1 MASVATRIPDS
12 VAHLDLTAVA
22 EVLMKHGANVR
33 NAAAE
38 LGVPTSDLRQ
48 LTSVN
53 QALINAAYE
62 AEELRLDRAEAAVD
76 EALRSDDSRRKDA
89 AAYFILR
96 NSSRAKRRGWIT
108 SSSASV
114 DLTINSNMP
123 PRQVVFR
130 WRTSEDDERD
140 AVAAE
145 AERLRDEGKHVVSI
159 GWDDESKSSNTRPP
173 QRLRARTKSL
183 AMA

>member
-12 VAHLDLTAVA
+12 VAHLDLATVA
-22 EVLMKHGANVR
+22 EVLVKYGANVR

-48 LTSVN
+48 LTLVN

-62 AEELRLDRAEAAVD
+62 AEKLRLDRAEAAVD
-76 EALRSDDSRRKDA
+76 EALKSDDGRRKDA

-114 DLTINSNMP
+114 DMNIQTNKTVNYT
-123 PRQVVFR
+123 FR
-130 WRTSEDDERD
+130 WRTPEDDERD
-140 AVAAE
+140 AEGAE
-145 AERLRDEGKHVVSI
+145 AERLRDAKLIDHE
-159 GWDDESKSSNTRPP
+159 P
-173 QRLRARTKSL
+173 
-183 AMA
+183 

>member
-12 VAHLDLTAVA
+12 VAHLDLATVA
-22 EVLMKHGANVR
+22 EVLVKHGANVR

-48 LTSVN
+48 LTLVN

-76 EALRSDDSRRKDA
+76 EALKSDDSRRKDA

-114 DLTINSNMP
+114 DVNVQANRNVNYT
-123 PRQVVFR
+123 FR
-130 WRTSEDDERD
+130 WRNSDDDKRD
-140 AVAAE
+140 AEVAE
-145 AERLRDEGKHVVSI
+145 AERLRDEGNLIEHEA
-159 GWDDESKSSNTRPP
+159 GPQPSN
-173 QRLRARTKSL
+173 KD
-183 AMA
+183 

>member
-22 EVLMKHGANVR
+22 EVLVKHGANVR
-33 NAAAE
+33 SAASE

-48 LTSVN
+48 LTLVN

-76 EALRSDDSRRKDA
+76 EALKSDDSRRKDA

-96 NSSRAKRRGWIT
+96 NSHRARRRAWIT
-108 SSSASV
+108 TSTSAAELSV
-114 DLTINSNMP
+114 TANASARTLT
-123 PRQVVFR
+123 FR
-130 WRTSEDDERD
+130 WRDDSDDKRD
-140 AVAAE
+140 AERAE
-145 AERLRDEGKHVVSI
+145 AERLRDEGLLIEH
-159 GWDDESKSSNTRPP
+159 EANPEASN
-173 QRLRARTKSL
+173 KD
-183 AMA
+183 

>member
-12 VAHLDLTAVA
+12 VAHLDLTTVA
-22 EVLMKHGANVR
+22 EVLVKHGANVR

-48 LTSVN
+48 LTLVN

-62 AEELRLDRAEAAVD
+62 AEELRLDRAEAAVE
-76 EALRSDDSRRKDA
+76 EALKSDDSRRKDA

-96 NSSRAKRRGWIT
+96 NSSRAKRRGWIP

-114 DLTINSNMP
+114 DVNVQANRNVNYT
-123 PRQVVFR
+123 FR

-140 AVAAE
+140 AERAE
-145 AERLRDEGKHVVSI
+145 AERLRYEGKLI
-159 GWDDESKSSNTRPP
+159 ENEAGPEPSK
-173 QRLRARTKSL
+173 
-183 AMA
+183 

>member
-12 VAHLDLTAVA
+12 VAHLDLATVA
-22 EVLMKHGANVR
+22 EVLVKHGANVR

-48 LTSVN
+48 LTLVN

-62 AEELRLDRAEAAVD
+62 AEELRLDRAEAAVE
-76 EALRSDDSRRKDA
+76 EALKSDDSRRKDA

-114 DLTINSNMP
+114 DLNINANLP
-123 PRQVVFR
+123 PRQIVYR
-130 WRTSEDDERD
+130 WRNEDDDKRD
-140 AVAAE
+140 AEDAE
-145 AERLRDEGKHVVSI
+145 AERLRDEGKLI
-159 GWDDESKSSNTRPP
+159 EYEARPERSN
-173 QRLRARTKSL
+173 KD
-183 AMA
+183 

>member
-12 VAHLDLTAVA
+12 VAHLDLAAVA
-22 EVLMKHGANVR
+22 EVLVKYGANVR

-48 LTSVN
+48 LTLVN

-62 AEELRLDRAEAAVD
+62 AEELRLDRAEAVVD
-76 EALRSDDSRRKDA
+76 EALKSDDSRRKDA

-108 SSSASV
+108 SSSTSV
-114 DLTINSNMP
+114 DVNVQANKAVNYT
-123 PRQVVFR
+123 FR
-130 WRTSEDDERD
+130 WRNADDPDPAVDETGRPREEGKLIVSAPDPARD
-140 AVAAE
+140 A
-145 AERLRDEGKHVVSI
+145 
-159 GWDDESKSSNTRPP
+159 ESKLIEHKDKP
-173 QRLRARTKSL
+173 AAKE
-183 AMA
+183 

>member
-12 VAHLDLTAVA
+12 VAHLDLATVA
-22 EVLMKHGANVR
+22 EVLVKHGANVR

-48 LTSVN
+48 LTLVN

-62 AEELRLDRAEAAVD
+62 AEELRLDRAEAVVD
-76 EALRSDDSRRKDA
+76 EALKSDDSRRKDA

-114 DLTINSNMP
+114 ELNINANLP
-123 PRQVVFR
+123 PRQIVYR

-140 AVAAE
+140 AERAE
-145 AERLRDEGKHVVSI
+145 AERLRDEGKPVVST
-159 GWDDESKSSNTRPP
+159 GWGDPDDGQLIDHEPNPQPSSKD
-173 QRLRARTKSL
+173 
-183 AMA
+183 

>member
-12 VAHLDLTAVA
+12 VAHLDLATVA
-22 EVLMKHGANVR
+22 EVLVKHGANVR

-48 LTSVN
+48 LTLVN
-53 QALINAAYE
+53 QALIHAAYE

-76 EALRSDDSRRKDA
+76 EALKSDDSRRKDA

-96 NSSRAKRRGWIT
+96 NSSKAKRRGWIT
-108 SSSASV
+108 SSSSTV
-114 DLTINSNMP
+114 DLNINSNLP
-123 PRQVVFR
+123 PRTIIYR

-140 AVAAE
+140 AEAAE
-145 AERLRDEGKHVVSI
+145 REGLCDEGKLIEHEASP
-159 GWDDESKSSNTRPP
+159 EPSN
-173 QRLRARTKSL
+173 KD
-183 AMA
+183 

>member
-12 VAHLDLTAVA
+12 VAHLDLATVA
-22 EVLMKHGANVR
+22 EVLVKHGANVR

-48 LTSVN
+48 LTLVN

-62 AEELRLDRAEAAVD
+62 AEELRLDRAEAAVE
-76 EALRSDDSRRKDA
+76 EALKSDDSRRKDA

-114 DLTINSNMP
+114 DLNINANLP
-123 PRQVVFR
+123 PRQIVYR
-130 WRTSEDDERD
+130 WRCDDDDKRD
-140 AVAAE
+140 AERAE
-145 AERLRDEGKHVVSI
+145 IERLRDEGKHAVSI
-159 GWDDESKSSNTRPP
+159 GWGDGDKTIEHAACPEPENKD
-173 QRLRARTKSL
+173 
-183 AMA
+183 

>member
-12 VAHLDLTAVA
+12 VAHLDLATVG
-22 EVLMKHGANVR
+22 EVLVKHGANVR

-48 LTSVN
+48 LTLVN
-53 QALINAAYE
+53 QTLINAAYE
-62 AEELRLDRAEAAVD
+62 AEELRLDRAEAAFE
-76 EALRSDDSRRKDA
+76 EALKSDDSRRKDA

-114 DLTINSNMP
+114 DLNINANLP
-123 PRQVVFR
+123 PRQIVYR
-130 WRTSEDDERD
+130 WRNEDDDKRD
-140 AVAAE
+140 VEAAE
-145 AERLRDEGKHVVSI
+145 AERHRDEGTLIEYEPKP
-159 GWDDESKSSNTRPP
+159 SN
-173 QRLRARTKSL
+173 KD
-183 AMA
+183 

>member
-12 VAHLDLTAVA
+12 VAHLDLATVA
-22 EVLMKHGANVR
+22 DVLVKHGANVR

-48 LTSVN
+48 LTLVN
-53 QALINAAYE
+53 QALIHAAYE
-62 AEELRLDRAEAAVD
+62 AEELRLDRAEAVVD
-76 EALRSDDSRRKDA
+76 EALKSDHSRRKDA

-114 DLTINSNMP
+114 DVNVQANRNVNYT
-123 PRQVVFR
+123 FR

-140 AVAAE
+140 AEAAE
-145 AERLRDEGKHVVSI
+145 AERLRDEGKRVVSI
-159 GWDDESKSSNTRPP
+159 GWGENGKTIEHADSPEPSN
-173 QRLRARTKSL
+173 KD
-183 AMA
+183 

>member
-1 MASVATRIPDS
+1 MASVTTRIPDS
-12 VAHLDLTAVA
+12 VAHLNLATVA
-22 EVLMKHGANVR
+22 EVLVKHGANVR

-48 LTSVN
+48 LTLVN

-62 AEELRLDRAEAAVD
+62 AEELRLDRAEAALD

-96 NSSRAKRRGWIT
+96 NSSRAKRRGWIV

-114 DLTINSNMP
+114 DMNIQTNKIVNYT
-123 PRQVVFR
+123 FR
-130 WRTSEDDERD
+130 WRTPEDDRRD
-140 AVAAE
+140 AERAE
-145 AERLRDEGKHVVSI
+145 EERLREEGKTVIGIGRVDPAGSELIEHEPDSHNVNKGRDHV
-159 GWDDESKSSNTRPP
+159 
-173 QRLRARTKSL
+173 
-183 AMA
+183 

>member
-1 MASVATRIPDS
+1 MAFPARQPSKIPDS
-12 VAHLDLTAVA
+12 VAHLDLATVA
-22 EVLMKHGANVR
+22 EVLVKHGANVR

-38 LGVPTSDLRQ
+38 LDVPTSDLRQ
-48 LTSVN
+48 LTLVN

-89 AAYFILR
+89 AAYFVLR

-114 DLTINSNMP
+114 DMNIQTNKTVNYT
-123 PRQVVFR
+123 FR
-130 WRTSEDDERD
+130 WRTPEDDERD
-140 AVAAE
+140 AEAAE
-145 AERLRDEGKHVVSI
+145 AERLRDGGKHVASI
-159 GWDDESKSSNTRPP
+159 GWGDDGKTIEHEANTELSN
-173 QRLRARTKSL
+173 KG
-183 AMA
+183 

>member
-12 VAHLDLTAVA
+12 VAHLDLATVA
-22 EVLMKHGANVR
+22 EVLVKHGANVR

-48 LTSVN
+48 LTLVN

-76 EALRSDDSRRKDA
+76 EALKSDDSRRKDA

-114 DLTINSNMP
+114 DVNVQANRNVNYT
-123 PRQVVFR
+123 FR

-140 AVAAE
+140 TKAAE
-145 AERLRDEGKHVVSI
+145 AERLLNEGKPVVSI
-159 GWDDESKSSNTRPP
+159 GWGGDGKTIEHEAGRQPSGKD
-173 QRLRARTKSL
+173 
-183 AMA
+183 

>member
-12 VAHLDLTAVA
+12 VAHLDLATVA
-22 EVLMKHGANVR
+22 EVLVKHGANVR

-48 LTSVN
+48 LTLVN

-62 AEELRLDRAEAAVD
+62 AEELRLDRAEAAVE
-76 EALRSDDSRRKDA
+76 EALKSDDSRRKDA

-114 DLTINSNMP
+114 DLNVNANLP
-123 PRQVVFR
+123 PRQIVYR
-130 WRTSEDDERD
+130 WRCDDDDKRD
-140 AVAAE
+140 AEAAE
-145 AERLRDEGKHVVSI
+145 AERLRDEGKQVVSI
-159 GWDDESKSSNTRPP
+159 GWDDGDKTIEHAAGQEPGNKD
-173 QRLRARTKSL
+173 
-183 AMA
+183 